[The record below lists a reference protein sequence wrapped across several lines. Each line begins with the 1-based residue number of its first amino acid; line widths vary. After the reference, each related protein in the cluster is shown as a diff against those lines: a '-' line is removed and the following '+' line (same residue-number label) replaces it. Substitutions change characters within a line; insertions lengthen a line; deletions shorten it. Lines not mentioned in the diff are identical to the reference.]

1 MILRKL
7 SEIQGIQIENEIRK
21 IIHDIKERI
30 SKEIYII
37 KKTKTENLKLKKSI
51 IWLEQAGEIISE
63 LEGRVFDVYQTKK
76 KKGK

>member
-51 IWLEQAGEIISE
+51 I
-63 LEGRVFDVYQTKK
+63 
-76 KKGK
+76 

>member
-1 MILRKL
+1 
-7 SEIQGIQIENEIRK
+7 
-21 IIHDIKERI
+21 
-30 SKEIYII
+30 
-37 KKTKTENLKLKKSI
+37 LKLKKSI